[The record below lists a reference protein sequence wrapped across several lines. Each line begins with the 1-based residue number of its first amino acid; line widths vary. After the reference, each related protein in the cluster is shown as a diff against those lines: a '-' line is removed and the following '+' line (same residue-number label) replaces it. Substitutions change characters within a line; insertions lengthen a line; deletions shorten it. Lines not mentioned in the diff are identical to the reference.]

1 MSPEIFPALSL
12 PQDYLNVRGHVRA
25 NVMQVKGPGGLAAT
39 VIVMMTDQIHK
50 GKVNLV
56 GKRVLMTSVCEP
68 ISEDFNLVYAP
79 LVLLEQLNNPL
90 G

>member
-1 MSPEIFPALSL
+1 
-12 PQDYLNVRGHVRA
+12 
-25 NVMQVKGPGGLAAT
+25 MQVKGPGGLTA
-39 VIVMMTDQIHK
+39 VVFVMVTAQIHK

>member
-1 MSPEIFPALSL
+1 M
-12 PQDYLNVRGHVRA
+12 
-25 NVMQVKGPGGLAAT
+25 
-39 VIVMMTDQIHK
+39 IVMVTAQIHK

-79 LVLLEQLNNPL
+79 LVLLEELNNPL